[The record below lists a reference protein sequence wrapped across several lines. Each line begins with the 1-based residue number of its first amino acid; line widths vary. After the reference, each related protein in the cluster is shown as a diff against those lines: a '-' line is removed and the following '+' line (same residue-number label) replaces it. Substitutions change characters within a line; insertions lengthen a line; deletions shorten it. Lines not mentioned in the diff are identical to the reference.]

1 MMIDWVSVLIPL
13 GHTHQINGGNV
24 VSVDPDGNI
33 DWQVERRLSVE
44 NSYGSNIQIRS
55 EHYEG
60 FCSHIRLDGNP
71 VKWLQGHNVWGTT
84 DLSGLIV
91 ACLSRVLL
99 EVAPVILFDLMQS
112 TAFGLGGHPRAGVV
126 YGAAAR
132 MTAADFQAIG
142 NAIYPYVFCSKLT
155 RIDITGMYDLG
166 NSQRVLTWLRAAAD
180 SANMSH
186 RGRGQFSGDT
196 LYWGKKSRRWALKMY
211 PKGAELKAHKPKKC
225 IQDHPEYLSGVTNFA
240 DRALRVELVLRG
252 MELKDKG
259 LSSVQDWREG
269 VIETMYSSYLS
280 GLEFSQNMKV
290 TEIPPDFE
298 KLSARLRGPVQLWYS
313 GHDLRTMYPRATWYR
328 YRNEILKQISLD
340 VALPPPVQNDKPSN
354 VVPLF
359 TILHAKPMS
368 VPDWAKGTALYFEPP
383 IYRHK
388 FLSVV

>member
-1 MMIDWVSVLIPL
+1 MIDWVSVLIPL
-13 GHTHQINGGNV
+13 AHSKQINGGNV

-33 DWQVERRLSVE
+33 DWQVEKRLSVE
-44 NSYGSNIQIRS
+44 GSYGASIQIRS

-84 DLSGLIV
+84 DLSGLV
-91 ACLSRVLL
+91 TACLSGVLAL
-99 EVAPVILFDLMQS
+99 VAPEIACGVMIAGELASRRFAAVEPAEWLR
-112 TAFGLGGHPRAGVV
+112 TASGL
-126 YGAAAR
+126 
-132 MTAADFQAIG
+132 QAIG
-142 NAIYPYVFCSKLT
+142 NAVSPYVNCSKLT
-155 RIDITGMYDLG
+155 RIDVTGMYDLG
-166 NSQRVLTWLRAAAD
+166 NPQRVLTWLRAAAD

-211 PKGAELKAHKPKKC
+211 PKGAELKAHKPKKG
-225 IQDHPEYLSGVTNFA
+225 ISDHPEYLSGVTDFA
-240 DRALRVELVLRG
+240 DRALRVELVIRG

-269 VIETMYSSYLS
+269 VIETVYSGYLE

-298 KLSARLRGPVQLWYS
+298 KLPARLRGPVQLWYS
-313 GHDLRTMYPRATWYR
+313 GHDLRTMYPRRTWYR
-328 YRNEILKQISLD
+328 YRNEILEAISLD

-359 TILHAKPMS
+359 MILHAKPMS
-368 VPDWAKGTALYFEPP
+368 VPDWAKGTSLYFEPP
-383 IYRHK
+383 VYRHK
-388 FLSVV
+388 LLSVV

>member
-1 MMIDWVSVLIPL
+1 MIDWVSVIIPL
-13 GHTHQINGGNV
+13 SHSKQINGGNV

-33 DWQVERRLSVE
+33 DWQVEKRLLVE
-44 NSYGSNIQIRS
+44 GSYGANIQVRS

-84 DLSGLIV
+84 DLSGVIT
-91 ACLSRVLL
+91 ACLSRVLIL
-99 EVAPVILFDLMQS
+99 VAPEISENVMIASEL
-112 TAFGLGGHPRAGVV
+112 
-126 YGAAAR
+126 AAR
-132 MTAADFQAIG
+132 RCAAVEPAEWLRTASGVQAFG
-142 NAIYPYVFCSKLT
+142 NAIFPYVYCSRLT

-211 PKGAELKAHKPKKC
+211 PKGAELKAHKPKKG
-225 IQDHPEYLSGVTNFA
+225 ITEHPHYLSGVTDFA
-240 DRALRVELVLRG
+240 DKALRVELTLRG
-252 MELKDKG
+252 MELKDKR
-259 LSSVQDWREG
+259 LSGVQDWREG
-269 VIETMYSSYLS
+269 VIETVYSSYLE

-298 KLSARLRGPVQLWYS
+298 KLPARLRGPVQLWHS
-313 GHDLRTMYPRATWYR
+313 GHDLRTMYSRATWYR
-328 YRNEILKQISLD
+328 YRTDIMKAITLDIS
-340 VALPPPVQNDKPSN
+340 LPPPNKLPDSSN

-368 VPDWAKGTALYFEPP
+368 VPEWAKGTNLYFEPP
-383 IYRHK
+383 VYRHK
-388 FLSVV
+388 LLAIV